1 MPRTNKG
8 KCALCGIEK
17 KLTFEHIPPRAA
29 FNFTPARPVSGM
41 EMLIDDRLPWDTK
54 NLHFKNSQQ
63 GMGKHSLCRACN
75 NNTGSWYAQDYID
88 LALAIDQYFR
98 DNVAIKHDTIIIDK
112 LHPLRIIKQI
122 ASMFCSINNPYDPKF
137 DSLRKF
143 VLNKNQTG
151 LDSTKYKICCYF
163 TKSSVMKY
171 VALSTLLYMKSGI
184 PNVNYISEITAYPL
198 GFLLY
203 LNPDNTSEY
212 KGIDITSFSKFNY
225 DDVSE
230 IHFPICIYEMNDIF
244 PEHFRSK
251 QEIIEYV
258 EYNENFRDNKL
269 T

>member
-1 MPRTNKG
+1 
-8 KCALCGIEK
+8 
-17 KLTFEHIPPRAA
+17 
-29 FNFTPARPVSGM
+29 
-41 EMLIDDRLPWDTK
+41 
-54 NLHFKNSQQ
+54 
-63 GMGKHSLCRACN
+63 
-75 NNTGSWYAQDYID
+75 
-88 LALAIDQYFR
+88 
-98 DNVAIKHDTIIIDK
+98 
-112 LHPLRIIKQI
+112 
-122 ASMFCSINNPYDPKF
+122 
-137 DSLRKF
+137 
-143 VLNKNQTG
+143 
-151 LDSTKYKICCYF
+151 
-163 TKSSVMKY
+163 MKY
-171 VALSTLLYMKSGI
+171 VALLYKKSGI

-258 EYNENFRDNKL
+258 EDNENFRDNKL